1 MTVTS
6 FAFFAFLTIGMAVYY
21 ALPKFQWMIL
31 LFLSICFYLSAA
43 VPYTFIFP
51 VISAILAY
59 LSTMAYSRYKDDEGK
74 KKVLL
79 FVTVFAIAVNVALW
93 FFLKGSSFWISGSNL
108 IRALIPSFPLL
119 SPLPIVGAMGMAYYT
134 SQVIGY
140 VLDVYWG
147 NTKPQRNFF
156 KLLLFVVFFPQM
168 TVGPISRYEHLK
180 SLFERHHFRYQNI
193 CFGVQ
198 RILWGVFKKIVISD
212 RTGILVDSIWASGR
226 TGFYPWI
233 AVLLYPL
240 QIYTDF
246 SGCMDIVIGGAELF
260 DIRLPENFKNPFFS
274 RTSQEFWQRW
284 HITLGTWA
292 RDYIYYPV
300 LKSRILQKIGK
311 KSRDKFGRKK
321 GKLIPWTIGMAI
333 LWFVMGFWHGGI
345 QHIFG
350 VSLWFFIVIVLS
362 ERLNP
367 LFHRANEILGIQTES
382 FSWHLFQSIRTYFIY
397 ALGAV
402 FFSAPGLHGA
412 LAHYKALIVAVT
424 KPNIWIFFDG
434 SILDMGVT
442 WDDIHIIIFG
452 TVMLFVVGVLRERY
466 GYARDWMRKQILVFR
481 WFVWLF
487 LFAFTLV
494 YGLYGP
500 GYDAS
505 IFIYEGF

>member
-6 FAFFAFLTIGMAVYY
+6 FSFFLFLAIGMAFYY
-21 ALPKFQWMIL
+21 AFPRLQWIIL
-31 LFLSICFYLSAA
+31 LILSGIFYISAA
-43 VPYTFIFP
+43 THYTLAFP
-51 VISAILAY
+51 VISTGLAY
-59 LSTMAYSRYKDDEGK
+59 FSTMIYSRYKDDEGK

-79 FVTVFAIAVNVALW
+79 ILTVLAIIGNVVLW
-93 FFLKGSSFWISGSNL
+93 FLLKGSSFWISGSAL
-108 IRALIPSFPLL
+108 IRKFIPTFPVLTD
-119 SPLPIVGAMGMAYYT
+119 LPVVGAMGMAYYT

-147 NTKPQRNFF
+147 NTKAQGNFL
-156 KLLLFVVFFPQM
+156 KLFLFVIFFPQM
-168 TVGPISRYEHLK
+168 TVGPISRYEQL
-180 SLFERHHFRYQNI
+180 SALFERHSFKYQNL
-193 CFGVQ
+193 CYGAQ
-198 RILWGVFKKIVISD
+198 RIMWGGFKKIVISD
-212 RTGILVDSIWASGR
+212 RVGILVDAIWASER

-260 DIRLPENFKNPFFS
+260 DIKLSENFKNPFFS

-300 LKSRILQKIGK
+300 LKSRFLQKIGK
-311 KSRDKFGRKK
+311 RTRDKFGKK
-321 GKLIPWTIGMAI
+321 VGKLIPWTIGMAV
-333 LWFVMGFWHGGI
+333 LWFIMGFWHGGI

-350 VSLWFFIVIVLS
+350 VSLWFFAVIVLG
-362 ERLNP
+362 ELLNP
-367 LFHRANEILGIQTES
+367 LFCRINKVLGIHIDS
-382 FSWHLFQSIRTYFIY
+382 FSWHLFQSVRTYFIY

-412 LAHYKALIVAVT
+412 LVHYKVLISSLT
-424 KPNIWIFFDG
+424 KPNIWIFFDE
-434 SILDMGVT
+434 SILEMGVT
-442 WDDIHIIIFG
+442 WVDINIIIFG
-452 TVMLFVVGVLRERY
+452 VVILIIVGVLREKY
-466 GYARDWMRKQILVFR
+466 GFARNWMREQILPFR

-487 LFAFTLV
+487 LLTITLV